1 MKRIAVLTS
10 GGDSPGMNA
19 AIRAVVR
26 VGVRKGLEVFGVERG
41 FCGLIEGRIKKMS
54 FNDVA
59 GIMEKGGTILRS
71 SRCEEFR
78 TTEGRKKA
86 AVKLREHNID
96 GLVVIGGEGSLTG
109 ALILYEEHTIPV
121 VGIPGTIDNDIG
133 MTDMCVGVDTCL
145 NTVVDAIQK
154 LKDTASSHERAFI
167 VETMGRESGYIAL
180 VSGLTTGAEA
190 VIVPEVPVNYDTL
203 SSRLLEE
210 RKRGKINCIIVV
222 AEGAK
227 PEKLEEQVTAS
238 TKVDNF
244 GHVQLGGVGKI
255 IAKEVEKRTGYET
268 RVTILGHLQR
278 GGKPTAFD
286 RIVATRLG
294 VAAVDLVH
302 EGKFDNM
309 VCIKNEKVIAVPIEE
324 ALKEQKPMNF
334 DLYELSKIFY

>member
-26 VGVRKGLEVFGVERG
+26 VAVRKDLEVFGVERG
-41 FCGLIEGRIKKMS
+41 FCGLIEGMIKKMS

-86 AVKLREHNID
+86 AAKLREHNID

-109 ALILYEEHTIPV
+109 ALILYEEHGIPV
-121 VGIPGTIDNDIG
+121 AGVPGTIDNDIG

-190 VIVPEVPVNYDTL
+190 VIVPEVPVDYDTL

-222 AEGAK
+222 AEGAASAY
-227 PEKLEEQVTAS
+227 EVARSLE
-238 TKVDNF
+238 NR
-244 GHVQLGGVGKI
+244 I
-255 IAKEVEKRTGYET
+255 GYDT
-268 RVTILGHLQR
+268 RITILGHVQR
-278 GGKPTAFD
+278 GGSPTAFD
-286 RIVATRLG
+286 RLLASRMGAEAVHALLNGDHCAMMALELGKIV
-294 VAAVDLVH
+294 H
-302 EGKFDNM
+302 
-309 VCIKNEKVIAVPIEE
+309 VP
-324 ALKEQKPMNF
+324 LKEVVKNKKTLDMS
-334 DLYELSKIFY
+334 LYNLAYQLS